1 MFQIRAKHFDVRYQF
16 MREIISEGRILL
28 QKIETTENIVDYRV
42 LEVEIVSKTTETKK
56 KKFSKNPPKDPLR
69 RQIRFKNKT
78 GCEIYTSRQC
88 KSIPKGNAVTTEA
101 NHVLGLPLIVS
112 TRRVKP
118 ITSKATI
125 SDKAP
130 C

>member
-42 LEVEIVSKTTETKK
+42 LEVEIVAKTTKTK

-69 RQIRFKNKT
+69 HQIRFKNKT

-88 KSIPKGNAVTTEA
+88 KSISKGNAVTTEA

-125 SDKAP
+125 SNKAL